1 MQHRMLLLCFQFS
14 TLVIISE
21 LLQTIDV
28 GVVTLIEGGQSEL
41 RNRLKVDDFEV
52 EAWC

>member
-1 MQHRMLLLCFQFS
+1 MLLLSFQFN

-21 LLQTIDV
+21 LLQAIDV
-28 GVVTLIEGGQSEL
+28 GVVTSSKSSQSEV

-52 EAWC
+52 EA